1 MLRQLDII
9 LYTLTKDEYIGEGSS
24 KCWGGGG
31 HKVLVVV
38 ITPFGVLLLVY
49 KADAPRAR
57 KRPRA
62 RPQQHDKMCDNVTT
76 R

>member
-24 KCWGGGG
+24 KMLGGGGGGGEG

-49 KADAPRAR
+49 KADASAR
-57 KRPRA
+57 RNSTTKCVIMSQHA
-62 RPQQHDKMCDNVTT
+62 R
-76 R
+76 